1 MLTESEFK
9 LKHLLTKKEISAFRG
24 EIPMNQSLF
33 NKIVDK
39 MMGRNVG
46 EGTFDEFIL
55 KYQEFLPKYNEKIEY
70 NRFMGE
76 DPKWDRIQEKWEIY
90 QEKHGV
96 DPYLIED

>member
-39 MMGRNVG
+39 MMGCNMG
-46 EGTFDEFIL
+46 EHTFDEFIIRH
-55 KYQEFLPKYNEKIEY
+55 QEFLPEYNQQIEY
-70 NRFMGE
+70 DRFIGE
-76 DPKWDRIQEKWEIY
+76 DPEWDLLQEKWEIY
-90 QEKHGV
+90 QEKYGI
-96 DPYLIED
+96 DPYLEP